1 MVLTCRGFSLI
12 EALVSLGILAVG
24 MLAVMTMQ
32 TATLRANLNNQN
44 LLMAQGVAEQ
54 VIEWMRTT
62 KMSKSASD
70 AVVKAGIFPAVG
82 ENVVSDL
89 DSDYHFS
96 GLSAAVSNFPSGISP
111 DFSRF
116 VGYRVRLVQD
126 PNRIHIDRDFVVR
139 IAVERN
145 YRAVGSVPS
154 FLSRCLATVYWIQ
167 DGGLVSFDVI
177 FFVERQA

>member
-1 MVLTCRGFSLI
+1 LI

-44 LLMAQGVAEQ
+44 LLMAQGVAELA
-54 VIEWMRTT
+54 VEWVRTSR
-62 KMSKSASD
+62 MSKSDSD
-70 AVVKAGIFPAVG
+70 AAVKATVFPAVG
-82 ENVVSDL
+82 ADAVSGL
-89 DSDYHFS
+89 DSAYQFS
-96 GLSAAVSNFPSGISP
+96 GLSSAASSFPSGFSP

-116 VGYRVRLVQD
+116 LGYRARLVQD
-126 PNRIHIDRDFVVR
+126 PNRAHLDRDFVVR

-145 YRAVGSVPS
+145 YRAVGATPS
-154 FLSRCLATVYWIQ
+154 FLSRCVATVYWLQ
-167 DGGLVSFDVI
+167 NGELVSFDVI